1 MIPCTLGG
9 SIKATQAFKKESQRT
24 THFHKS
30 SSAPRAAN
38 SFKLFVTSVACRSRT
53 SLNQWPIHC
62 LHPIIPF
69 FVGLHLVQRK
79 PASKASS
86 KVAGVPQTFQALWRE
101 TVAERPRWWIPLSDW
116 WVETGLCSVL
126 SSL

>member
-24 THFHKS
+24 TRFHKS

-53 SLNQWPIHC
+53 SLNQWPNC
-62 LHPIIPF
+62 LHPIIPYYPFLCRFALGTAQAGFQGF
-69 FVGLHLVQRK
+69 FKGGRG
-79 PASKASS
+79 ASDFSSVVARDRRRASS
-86 KVAGVPQTFQALWRE
+86 VVDTAF
-101 TVAERPRWWIPLSDW
+101 
-116 WVETGLCSVL
+116 
-126 SSL
+126 